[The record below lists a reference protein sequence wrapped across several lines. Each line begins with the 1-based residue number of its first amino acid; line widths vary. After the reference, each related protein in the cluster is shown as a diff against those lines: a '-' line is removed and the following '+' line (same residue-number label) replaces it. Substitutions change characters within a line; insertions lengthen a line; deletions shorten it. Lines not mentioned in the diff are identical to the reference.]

1 MNLSSIFSSF
11 PRFHVRLQPKL
22 TIVHQSSSHHF
33 SVPSLPTLSSK
44 APSSSPFISSFST
57 PTHPKQPTFTT
68 TYGKSLP
75 FLLLASL
82 LFIVRFHT
90 RPALAAA
97 AAIENHEVV
106 EMYERILDSNPRE
119 TDALKVVLYG
129 KMKKGLPGARE
140 VVECVERL
148 IQVEPE
154 ELEWRLL
161 QALAY
166 DSIGELEK
174 SKMLFRSILVKRPL
188 LVRALHGLALAMYQ
202 NDEAPAAFEMLN
214 QALKLA
220 DSEDQ
225 VTAKRNIKLLIAE
238 LHVLKGE
245 MEMALK
251 ELKDLVNEDPRD
263 FRPYLYQGI
272 IYSKMGKTKEA
283 DGQFEIYYSLVYD
296 EFPQK
301 RFIDSVIR
309 DAKSEAERSQVFQL
323 SS

>member
-1 MNLSSIFSSF
+1 MNLSCVLSSF
-11 PRFHVRLQPKL
+11 SRFNLQPKL
-22 TIVHQSSSHHF
+22 TIVHHSSSHLF
-33 SVPSLPTLSSK
+33 SVSSLSTHSSK
-44 APSSSPFISSFST
+44 APSSSLFISAFSNYT
-57 PTHPKQPTFTT
+57 PTHPKQPTFATT
-68 TYGKSLP
+68 CAKSLP

-82 LFIVRFHT
+82 LFIAGFHT
-90 RPALAAA
+90 RPAAATG
-97 AAIENHEVV
+97 NGDVV
-106 EMYERILDSNPRE
+106 EMYERILDRNPRDM
-119 TDALKVVLYG
+119 DALKVVLYG
-129 KMKKGLPGARE
+129 KMKKGLPGVGE

-148 IQVEPE
+148 IQIEPE

-166 DSIGELEK
+166 DSMGEFEK
-174 SKMLFRSILVKRPL
+174 SKLLFRSILDKSPF

-202 NDEAPAAFEMLN
+202 NGEAPAAFEMLN
-214 QALKLA
+214 QALKIA
-220 DSEDQ
+220 DSENQ
-225 VTAKRNIKLLIAE
+225 VTARRNIKLLIAE
-238 LHVLKGE
+238 LHVLKGD

-251 ELKDLVNEDPRD
+251 ELEELVNEDPRD

-283 DGQFEIYYSLVYD
+283 DEQFEIYYTLVYD

-309 DAKSEAERSQVFQL
+309 DAKSEAEVSQKQNVFKL